1 MSYLLNDIL
10 FPLSICLSLILSPP
24 FLMPLLV
31 CAPEGIN
38 VCANATEQYIT
49 PPVTLLQEKHPQT
62 LIAASKQIS

>member
-38 VCANATEQYIT
+38 VCANEQYIT